1 MATDG
6 ASSDPMK
13 VPPLDN
19 TAFFDIDTREG
30 YVRVDQSLGNRTL
43 YTPEEARDIAE
54 SIIEAA
60 EDAEPEP

>member
-1 MATDG
+1 
-6 ASSDPMK
+6 MK